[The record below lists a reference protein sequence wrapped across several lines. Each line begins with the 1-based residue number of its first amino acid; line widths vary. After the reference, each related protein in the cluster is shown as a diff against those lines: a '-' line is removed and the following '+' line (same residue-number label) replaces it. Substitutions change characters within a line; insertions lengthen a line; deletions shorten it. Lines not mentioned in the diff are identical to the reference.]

1 MRPCHPPHLHSVA
14 SPPVQLVIPPAKGIQ
29 PSFLFSLSF
38 QNLFGT
44 QSTLENIFLEQDT
57 PSHIL
62 EHNLLVSFIFRC
74 QWASVQ
80 APFRI
85 SENGITFPAKYLDCI
100 WHFCVRIF
108 DVSEV
113 VMLVCPPMFICACV
127 YAGAFV
133 KARGCRWVS
142 GELTVP
148 GAHQPSQTS

>member
-1 MRPCHPPHLHSVA
+1 MRPCHPPIYILWLALLSSWSSTCRRNPA
-14 SPPVQLVIPPAKGIQ
+14 LLPLFSQLPESIWNPVQPRKY
-29 PSFLFSLSF
+29 FSRTGYTFSHP
-38 QNLFGT
+38 GT
-44 QSTLENIFLEQDT
+44 Q
-57 PSHIL
+57 PA
-62 EHNLLVSFIFRC
+62 VSFIFRC
-74 QWASVQ
+74 QWANVQ

-127 YAGAFV
+127 YAGACV